1 MAQNPQNPAGVVVPD
16 DIRARF
22 PELVELIQSSESMN
36 DEERQYWVN
45 ILPIMTPE
53 QIQNLR
59 EILQNEKTQLQEI
72 DKKYAGTLSDA
83 DQRELIART
92 EEERKSRRMQR
103 TGSEKTAEIK
113 EEEKTEDLLKQIE
126 NL

>member
-1 MAQNPQNPAGVVVPD
+1 MIPD
-16 DIRARF
+16 DIQARF
-22 PELVELIQSSESMN
+22 PELTALILSSESMN

-53 QIQNLR
+53 QIQNLK

-72 DKKYAGTLSDA
+72 DKKYAGTLNEA

-92 EEERKSRRMQR
+92 EVERKNRRMQR
-103 TGSEKTAEIK
+103 TGSEQSAEIK
-113 EEEKTEDLLKQIE
+113 EEEKTENLLKQIE